1 MASTNSYAIAVK
13 ELETATVSYA
23 AATGVALAVGYGGA
37 IVTSATTAV
46 YGISKT
52 STAAAGAGTI
62 VTHGEAVA
70 LAGGSISVGDALTA
84 TTGGKLIATSTA
96 GNQIIG
102 RALEAAS
109 NNQYFR
115 ILITRGVVPA

>member
-13 ELETATVSYA
+13 ELETATVNYA
-23 AATGVALAVGYGGA
+23 AATAVGLAVGFGGA
-37 IVTSATTAV
+37 IVTAASTAV

-52 STAAAGAGTI
+52 ATSAAGAGTI

-84 TTGGKLIATSTA
+84 TTGGKLIATTTA
-96 GNQIIG
+96 GNLVIG

-115 ILITRGVVPA
+115 ILIVRSAVPA